1 MVLTIKNYCGFHCT
15 GPSVTLLIFLQT
27 AEFNGEYARPM
38 DYENGNKNIFGLL
51 VVIELKDENS
61 TILTYKLAEFV
72 RVFFIEEYEKRRP
85 TLIIDI
91 LGQL

>member
-1 MVLTIKNYCGFHCT
+1 
-15 GPSVTLLIFLQT
+15 
-27 AEFNGEYARPM
+27 M

-72 RVFFIEEYEKRRP
+72 RVFLLKN
-85 TLIIDI
+85 TKKGD
-91 LGQL
+91 QLL

>member
-1 MVLTIKNYCGFHCT
+1 MVLTFNTIVDSTALALYI
-15 GPSVTLLIFLQT
+15 SVTLIIFLKT

-72 RVFFIEEYEKRRP
+72 RVFLLKNMKKG
-85 TLIIDI
+85 D
-91 LGQL
+91 QLL